1 MGAFD
6 YLLLALTGA
15 YAAFVMRRLRK
26 KSGCG
31 GDCGACSGCARTKEQ
46 NGKALSLPF
55 SRASAI
61 LVRNFFA

>member
-31 GDCGACSGCARTKEQ
+31 GDCGACRGCKRV
-46 NGKALSLPF
+46 S
-55 SRASAI
+55 
-61 LVRNFFA
+61 V